1 MLAHRFPSSHVS
13 GLIPDTES
21 NHAACISDDANP
33 TKLGEA
39 PWLLGPPGD
48 SYEPTEP
55 EWRIKHETLEVEI
68 DPKLAEAIRSRSRL
82 RQITLRVGMEQ
93 IEEARRVAARTGVPY
108 QAVLRRWLAEGA
120 SLARSLRKT
129 G

>member
-1 MLAHRFPSSHVS
+1 MKRS
-13 GLIPDTES
+13 GDK
-21 NHAACISDDANP
+21 HAASKGSGRRRR
-33 TKLGEA
+33 T
-39 PWLLGPPGD
+39 PPPRGD
-48 SYEPTEP
+48 SDVVTVDDVD
-55 EWRIKHETLEVEI
+55 WNTALSVEI
-68 DPKLAEAIRSRSRL
+68 DPKLAEAIRSRTRL
-82 RQITLRVGMEQ
+82 RQITLRVGTEQ